1 LAIVPLLGLKMSDF
15 SCKEVETC
23 YFSDK
28 KFAVSRRV
36 A

>member
-1 LAIVPLLGLKMSDF
+1 MSDF